1 MKIFNKN
8 YLLNILWSGEYE
20 DVFEISQSRW
30 SSHKAMV
37 FDFEGTYYMAEYS
50 EGLSE
55 SQCEAPFEYSED
67 EIKCYEVCQIPILT
81 KKWVTLDKV
90 PNKLEKVKNRVERFL
105 DRDDGR
111 ICDYI
116 LDEVKTIDDVI
127 DLVNKEFNVDLK
139 IQCTG
144 GFDSTGYSVTCY
156 AWAGIIDGQLYFDS
170 FEEECY

>member
-1 MKIFNKN
+1 MKIFNKD
-8 YLLNILWSGEYE
+8 YLRNMLWSGECE
-20 DVFEISQSRW
+20 DVFEIGQSRW
-30 SSHKAMV
+30 SRHKVMI

-55 SQCEAPFEYSED
+55 SQCEEPFEYSED
-67 EIKCYEVCQIPILT
+67 EIECYEVCQIPILA
-81 KKWVTLDKV
+81 KKWVILDKV
-90 PNKLEKVKNRVERFL
+90 PNKLEQVKNRVERFL
-105 DRDDGR
+105 DREDGR

-116 LDEVKTIDDVI
+116 LDEVETIYDVI

-144 GFDSTGYSVTCY
+144 GFDSTSVICY

-170 FEEECY
+170 FEEKLC

>member
-8 YLLNILWSGEYE
+8 YLLNMLWNGEYE
-20 DVFEISQSRW
+20 DVFEIGQSRW

-67 EIKCYEVCQIPILT
+67 EIECYEVCQIPILT

-90 PNKLEKVKNRVERFL
+90 PNKLEQVKSDIESFLNREDAYVYESNEIETMY
-105 DRDDGR
+105 D
-111 ICDYI
+111 IIDY
-116 LDEVKTIDDVI
+116 
-127 DLVNKEFNVDLK
+127 VNKKFK
-139 IQCTG
+139 INLDIRCTG
-144 GFDSTGYSVTCY
+144 GFDSPGFSVNCY

-170 FEEECY
+170 FEEELG